1 MGITAVSLEDLSPLL
16 NKDESL
22 SLNVCRGVCRLG
34 QGGLHWC
41 CRAPIS
47 SAPASESPALGEALA
62 RQDPRLP
69 PPDPATTQ
77 RSTLAARTLR
87 GLRGLRAMEDG
98 PGVAGG
104 CMGARL
110 EGSGAPDYRRER
122 AVAARLD
129 DGKSSAA
136 ETPYS
141 GGGSKLHEYM
151 YRRSSAKG
159 HKRILTTREIVHLLT
174 QASSKRPSIH

>member
-1 MGITAVSLEDLSPLL
+1 MVCIQTYAVIRKILLMKGPLCHHRTLSSLTA
-16 NKDESL
+16 
-22 SLNVCRGVCRLG
+22 R
-34 QGGLHWC
+34 
-41 CRAPIS
+41 
-47 SAPASESPALGEALA
+47 GEALA

-69 PPDPATTQ
+69 PPDPATTR

-122 AVAARLD
+122 AVAARLR

-141 GGGSKLHEYM
+141 GSGSKLHGYM
-151 YRRSSAKG
+151 
-159 HKRILTTREIVHLLT
+159 
-174 QASSKRPSIH
+174 